1 MSSSEQDPYLTFLER
16 ANKSYESNSVHTAD
30 GPPGEV
36 MQVREGEGE
45 EQDMGK
51 LCDVCERTW
60 YVSESDEHFEAVVLD
75 SLPEFDEEFTVD
87 EWDTH
92 GQYRALADAV
102 RGAGEDPE
110 NGHVK
115 VYKVAGE
122 GARVYYY
129 VLTRMRDGGYA
140 GGRVLSVET

>member
-16 ANKSYESNSVHTAD
+16 ANKSYESNSVHTAG

-36 MQVREGEGE
+36 MQVREGEGQE
-45 EQDMGK
+45 TGK
-51 LCDVCERTW
+51 LRDVCERTW
-60 YVSESDEHFEAVVLD
+60 YASESDERFEAVVLD
-75 SLPEFDEEFTVD
+75 SLPEFNDEFTVD

-110 NGHVK
+110 KGHVK
-115 VYKVAGE
+115 VYKVPGE

-129 VLTRMRDGGYA
+129 VLTRTRAGGYV